1 MSKLIEFKSIYENK
15 VCKDVKSLLIFI
27 KYIFASCKKQR
38 LFYYP
43 EGYLIPIRWSNLKNK
58 FVIDLGTNLNR
69 DIEGIDLENIDLFF
83 NKNEEY
89 VLALKSLLAQVL
101 NINLDN
107 FYNLQKNESK
117 FIAIVFCLKNKC
129 YYNLGLYSYVKT
141 NKRLGMYH
149 KTQKSILI
157 NNTKDFKD
165 NIKNKISSVKSTD
178 YYTILNHRILYNKFI
193 SYLKNKEY
201 IFSSNNETVNI
212 KLKEDIEKNTNFKNQ
227 IKNSRLKTILLTNKF
242 TNSESF
248 ILRDNIVKNII
259 SLELY
264 NFLFENKIINSPVY
278 FYDDKSGVNYKIKN
292 IEKTS
297 NNLIKK
303 EYKNSNIFLLPV
315 KA

>member
-1 MSKLIEFKSIYENK
+1 MSKLIEFKNIFENK

-69 DIEGIDLENIDLFF
+69 DIEGIDLKNIDLFF

-89 VLALKSLLAQVL
+89 VLALKNLLKQVS
-101 NINLDN
+101 NIDLGN

-117 FIAIVFCLKNKC
+117 FIAIVFCLKNKR

-141 NKRLGMYH
+141 NKRLGVYH

-157 NNTKDFKD
+157 DNTKDFKD
-165 NIKNKISSVKSTD
+165 NITNKINSVNPID
-178 YYTILNHRILYNKFI
+178 YHTISDYRILYNKFI

-201 IFSSNNETVNI
+201 IFSLNNKTVSIN
-212 KLKEDIEKNTNFKNQ
+212 LKEDIERNTSFKNQ
-227 IKNSRLKTILLTNKF
+227 IKNSRLKTILLTNEIN
-242 TNSESF
+242 NSEEF
-248 ILRDNIVKNII
+248 ILRNNIVKNII

-264 NFLFENKIINSPVY
+264 NFLFENSIINSAVY
-278 FYDDKSGVNYKIKN
+278 FYDDKSGINYKIKS
-292 IEKTS
+292 IEKTTG
-297 NNLIKK
+297 NLIKK
-303 EYKNSNIFLLPV
+303 ESKNSNIFLLPV